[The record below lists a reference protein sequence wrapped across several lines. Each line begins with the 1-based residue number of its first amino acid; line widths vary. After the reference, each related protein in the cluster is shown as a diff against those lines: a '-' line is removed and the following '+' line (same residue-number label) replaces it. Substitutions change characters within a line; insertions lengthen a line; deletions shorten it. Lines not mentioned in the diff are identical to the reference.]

1 MTNMA
6 CVAESDICAL
16 NAPATDSCSR
26 AQPEG
31 SSSPSSDDGLPEK
44 STAVADSLRKASKRG
59 AGDSKH
65 AKDPEEKIKSL
76 QDKLF
81 TQAEKLH
88 AMEKELAKANRRAD
102 QLQKEKDMVLSDLS
116 KTQAIKGK
124 LETLCRELQKENKN
138 VMELSQRNVELEKE
152 RRRQFQETVD
162 GVSRRLEEHDQSK
175 AVLAQENELLREKV
189 KKVLEQITLR
199 DEYVASQ
206 LKAKEVE
213 IELGHAKL
221 AHEVEVSKSLEA
233 KCAIF
238 AERFEVSRKSEAE
251 LRQQLE
257 SYAGKFESFQTT
269 LAKSNEVF
277 TMYKSQMETMT
288 KSITKLK
295 KENAAAKAK
304 VAIGEAALKE
314 AEEQKAGLAANL
326 ALVTNQK
333 KSLEALCRSLR
344 AQLPSS
350 GTPAPSSSTEASQP
364 SPPPATT
371 PDAPTETPSTT
382 EGDASVTGSTV
393 AIGARPAGMACA
405 SSAASEEARNT
416 DTGHPVAEGRAQG
429 TEGGAQQGEPD
440 PDDEGNAGGDGTE
453 EDTQGVSDGAVGPSS
468 SQKARHMEVELPQ
481 DLYLV
486 D

>member
-277 TMYKSQMETMT
+277 TMYKSQMETVGCQGH
-288 KSITKLK
+288 
-295 KENAAAKAK
+295 
-304 VAIGEAALKE
+304 VAFLHG
-314 AEEQKAGLAANL
+314 
-326 ALVTNQK
+326 
-333 KSLEALCRSLR
+333 
-344 AQLPSS
+344 
-350 GTPAPSSSTEASQP
+350 
-364 SPPPATT
+364 
-371 PDAPTETPSTT
+371 
-382 EGDASVTGSTV
+382 
-393 AIGARPAGMACA
+393 
-405 SSAASEEARNT
+405 
-416 DTGHPVAEGRAQG
+416 
-429 TEGGAQQGEPD
+429 
-440 PDDEGNAGGDGTE
+440 
-453 EDTQGVSDGAVGPSS
+453 
-468 SQKARHMEVELPQ
+468 
-481 DLYLV
+481 
-486 D
+486 